1 MDDRELFERFALALG
16 VGLLIGVQRGWAGR
30 ELPEGARRAGLRTFG
45 LAGLY
50 GGGLL
55 WLAREGF
62 EAVAAG
68 GLLAF
73 GVLVAVAWAVGGEPQ
88 RDRGI
93 TSEVALLLTVLL
105 GAIAVGGAPRLAAA
119 SAVVTALLLAL
130 KPRLHRWLANLSEAE
145 LDGALRLLL
154 ISVVVLPVLP
164 DRGFGP
170 FGALNPYRLWWMVVL
185 IAGLGFAGYVAASRL
200 GPRRGL
206 VGTAVLGGLFAST
219 AVALSFARF
228 GREGLHPPRLLAAAI
243 LAAETVMFP
252 RLLVL
257 TGAVSPALALTL
269 APVLLAPLPV
279 GAFCA
284 SWLLRGAGDAP
295 EARPVSLHNP
305 FELGPALRLAG
316 LLAVILMLAKGALSA
331 VGPRAV
337 YAVASLAA
345 LTDVDAISLSLAHL
359 AGGDLPADVARSG
372 ILLAAGVNT
381 AVKAGLVAFVERGAL
396 AREVASGSLLLLVA
410 LGGAAWLFR

>member
-1 MDDRELFERFALALG
+1 MDDAGLFERFALALG

-30 ELPEGARRAGLRTFG
+30 TLPEGARVAGLRTFG

-50 GGGLL
+50 GGGLM
-55 WLAREGF
+55 WLAREAHP
-62 EAVAAG
+62 AVAAG

-73 GVLVAVAWAVGGEPQ
+73 GVLVAVAYAVGREEE
-88 RDRGI
+88 RDRGL
-93 TSEVALLLTVLL
+93 TSEIALMLTVVL
-105 GAIAVGGAPRLAAA
+105 GALAVGGAARLAAA
-119 SAVVTALLLAL
+119 AAVVTALLLAL
-130 KPRLHRWLANLSEAE
+130 KPRLHRWLANVSEPE
-145 LDGALRLLL
+145 LEGALQLLL

-170 FGALNPYRLWWMVVL
+170 WGALNPYRLWWMVVL

-206 VGTAVLGGLFAST
+206 LGTALLGGLFAST

-228 GREGLHPPRLLAAAI
+228 GREGLHPGRVLAAGI

-257 TGAVSPALALTL
+257 VGVVSPDLVLTLGPALL
-269 APVLLAPLPV
+269 APVPV
-279 GAFCA
+279 GAAFSA
-284 SWLLRGAGDAP
+284 WLLRGRGDAR
-295 EARPVSLHNP
+295 EARPVPLRNP

-316 LLAVILMLAKGALSA
+316 VLALLLLLARAALALA
-331 VGPRAV
+331 GPKAV
-337 YAVASLAA
+337 YLVASLAA

-359 AGGDLPADVARSG
+359 AGGELPADLARSG

-381 AVKAGLVAFVERGAL
+381 VVKAGLVGFVERGAV
-396 AREVASGSLLLLVA
+396 ARHVGAGSLLLLAA
-410 LGGAAWLFR
+410 LGGATWLFR